1 MDRASDV
8 SQGSRG
14 WEVDIVAMYA
24 DDNLAASAHDGLPN
38 IVPERARPPWR
49 PPCGVQTWI

>member
-24 DDNLAASAHDGLPN
+24 DGNLADDGLPN